1 MDFPDTHQEWE
12 SIHPSDLW
20 IYNKLMLSRELG
32 YLCGPT
38 GSYVPKP
45 DFYIVRPMMNLL
57 GMSRYARKEFIY
69 KGTDH
74 YHPAEFWSEIFHGHH
89 ISVDFRD
96 KKSELVVLGTK
107 DPTDPL
113 YKWEKWEKLD
123 QEVPFPEIL
132 NNLVGNYEW
141 INCEF
146 IGNHLIE
153 VHFRINP
160 NFRYGNTVA
169 IPVWRGD
176 DVVNSENYNYIEDE
190 SYLRSGFYID

>member
-1 MDFPDTHQEWE
+1 MDFPDTNQEWE

-32 YLCGPT
+32 YTCGPT
-38 GSYVPKP
+38 GSFVPKP

-57 GMSRYARKEFIY
+57 GMSRYARREYIDKH
-69 KGTDH
+69 TDH
-74 YHPAEFWSEIFHGHH
+74 YHPSEFWSEIFYGQH

-107 DPTDPL
+107 NTNEPL
-113 YKWEKWEKLD
+113 YKWEKWEKID
-123 QEVPFPEIL
+123 KDIQFPEIL
-132 NNLVGNYEW
+132 NNLVGNYEY

-146 IGNHLIE
+146 IENHLIE
-153 VHFRINP
+153 VHFRVNP
-160 NFRYGNTVA
+160 NFRYGNSIA
-169 IPVWRGD
+169 IPVWND
-176 DVVNSENYNYIEDE
+176 EKLSNVESYNYIKDE